1 MSDDWRID
9 NDGSLR
15 TPSGMKVARVTP
27 AGELE
32 VMDRVEHERVRIGLV
47 TLVRMWRR
55 WRDGAPES

>member
-15 TPSGMKVARVTP
+15 TPAGMKVARVTL

-32 VMDRVEHERVRIGLV
+32 VMDRVEHEPVRIGLV
-47 TLVRMWRR
+47 TLFRLWRR
-55 WRDGAPES
+55 WRDGAAG